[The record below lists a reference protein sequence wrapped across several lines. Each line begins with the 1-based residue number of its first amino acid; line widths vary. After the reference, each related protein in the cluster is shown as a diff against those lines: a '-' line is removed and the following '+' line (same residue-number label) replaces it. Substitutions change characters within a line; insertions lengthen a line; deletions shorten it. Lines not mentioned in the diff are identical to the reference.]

1 MKLERVLRDGRLGA
15 ELDGLPE
22 PPGIFR
28 LIQRT
33 GRVSDR
39 EMYRTFNMG
48 VGLVV
53 ACPVPLA
60 GRVIRVFRKHRQY
73 AMVVGQVERKR
84 GIRIGGK
91 PLA

>member
-1 MKLERVLRDGRLGA
+1 MKLERVLREGRLGA
-15 ELDGLPE
+15 ELDGLPR

-39 EMYRTFNMG
+39 EMHRTFNMG

-60 GRVIRVFRKHRQY
+60 GRVVRVFSKYRQE
-73 AMVVGQVERKR
+73 AMVVGRVTRKK